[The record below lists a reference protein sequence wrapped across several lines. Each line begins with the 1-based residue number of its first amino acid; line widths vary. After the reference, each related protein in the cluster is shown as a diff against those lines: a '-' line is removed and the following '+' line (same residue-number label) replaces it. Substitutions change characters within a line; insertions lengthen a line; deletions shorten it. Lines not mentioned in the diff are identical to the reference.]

1 MGTVVLEAM
10 GAGVPVLCLDH
21 QGAHDAVTESCGI
34 KIPVVSPQDTIAR
47 LAAAID
53 SLARQPQRCRELGR
67 AAKDRAKEYLW
78 SRQGEAMAV
87 LYRRVLEQANHRTE
101 PTQAA
106 PKASDRDG
114 YPAQWLTLLRRRI
127 GLGVSVPLRAIWKRP
142 VGEGFGILLYHRVST
157 VADGMRLPAETV
169 SRTRFREQLRG
180 LLARGYTPWPL
191 RKALAYYAEGWP
203 IPPKTFVITFDDG
216 CECLYHEAWPILREL
231 GVPATIFLVTACLDT
246 DRPLSFP
253 RQCAATRSSYPAFF
267 CRSLSTAECAEML
280 ASGLVELG
288 SHSHTHADFRD
299 QPNSLEADFRASIE
313 VLRDRF
319 GLADAPFAFPYGYF
333 TAAMSAALEKAG
345 ATCAL
350 TTSHDL
356 VAPRS
361 NRFAWGRFV
370 VENYDTSASLA
381 VKLDGWYT
389 LLQNA
394 WHRWQGRVGEEL
406 SACR

>member
-10 GAGVPVLCLDH
+10 GAGLPVLCLDH
-21 QGAHDAVTESCGI
+21 QGAHDAVTDSCGI
-34 KIPVVSPQDTIAR
+34 KIPVLSPQDTIAR
-47 LAAAID
+47 LAGAID
-53 SLARQPQRCRELGR
+53 SLARQPQQCRELGR

-78 SRQGEAMAV
+78 SRQGESMAA
-87 LYRRVLEQANHRTE
+87 LYRRVLEQADRQAE
-101 PTQAA
+101 PTSAA
-106 PKASDRDG
+106 PQVSDRHG
-114 YPAQWLTLLRRRI
+114 YPDHWLTSLRRRI
-127 GLGVSVPLRAIWKRP
+127 GLGVSVPLRAVWKRP

-157 VADGMRLPAETV
+157 VAGGMRLPAETV
-169 SRTRFREQLRG
+169 SPTRFREQLRG
-180 LLARGYTPWPL
+180 LLARGYKPWPL
-191 RKALAYYAEGWP
+191 RKALAHDAEGWP

-216 CECLYHEAWPILREL
+216 CECLYREAWPILREL

-253 RQCAATRSSYPAFF
+253 RQSAARQISYPGSLG
-267 CRSLSTAECAEML
+267 RSLSTAECGEML
-280 ASGLVELG
+280 ASGIVELG
-288 SHSHTHADFRD
+288 SHSHTHADFRE
-299 QPNSLEADFRASIE
+299 QPESFEADCRASLE

-345 ATCAL
+345 AMCAL

-370 VENYDTSASLA
+370 VENRDTSASLA

-394 WHRWQGRVGEEL
+394 WHWWQGEAGEGPI
-406 SACR
+406 ACP